1 MMKLQNK
8 IIFFYITVFSLI
20 YLSCSTSYDS
30 VLGDYNSMFEIDY
43 SDSIT
48 SDMLSPGD
56 EGFNP
61 KEMLL
66 DEYFLGSDSSLFI
79 SAPPYSSSF
88 DWRVSNPE
96 DDTLI
101 AITLFG
107 NNYAQYVATDKVFS
121 INART
126 CGLEEGETYKLTL
139 QVTDQGGL
147 LYTDT
152 CALVIYKRY
161 NFY

>member
-79 SAPPYSSSF
+79 SAPPYSSST
-88 DWRVSNPE
+88 S
-96 DDTLI
+96 
-101 AITLFG
+101 
-107 NNYAQYVATDKVFS
+107 
-121 INART
+121 
-126 CGLEEGETYKLTL
+126 
-139 QVTDQGGL
+139 
-147 LYTDT
+147 
-152 CALVIYKRY
+152 
-161 NFY
+161 FYI

>member
-1 MMKLQNK
+1 MMKRQNK

-66 DEYFLGSDSSLFI
+66 DERVYLLKGNHEDMMVNFFINKNQYNHSLWMYNGGEPTLKDFNKECNFFKLNK
-79 SAPPYSSSF
+79 F
-88 DWRVSNPE
+88 D
-96 DDTLI
+96 I
-101 AITLFG
+101 
-107 NNYAQYVATDKVFS
+107 
-121 INART
+121 
-126 CGLEEGETYKLTL
+126 
-139 QVTDQGGL
+139 
-147 LYTDT
+147 
-152 CALVIYKRY
+152 
-161 NFY
+161 